1 MRKVRW
7 QWKIILFLMFA
18 GLFCP
23 VKVHAEETGSY
34 LSELSDEMDYGKLDT
49 FLENYGV
56 EQVSFSGLVE
66 ELMQDGVSTA
76 WGEHVFSAIKTS
88 LVGEIA
94 ANRKMLLEIVLLAFC
109 FSVLKKLCGCIS
121 CVVYLGT
128 MFSAGV
134 LCHGS
139 HAFADISSLSG
150 GRVEVAGKLC
160 GIYESHGADVLS
172 QHDVCLKCEQ
182 CRGILPDRI
191 SGDLSGGVAVF
202 KSADASDPYLCAVGN
217 VRSFCAGGALFK
229 SDGTVF

>member
-1 MRKVRW
+1 MRKVGW

-109 FSVLKKLCGCIS
+109 FSVL
-121 CVVYLGT
+121 
-128 MFSAGV
+128 
-134 LCHGS
+134 
-139 HAFADISSLSG
+139 
-150 GRVEVAGKLC
+150 
-160 GIYESHGADVLS
+160 
-172 QHDVCLKCEQ
+172 
-182 CRGILPDRI
+182 
-191 SGDLSGGVAVF
+191 
-202 KSADASDPYLCAVGN
+202 
-217 VRSFCAGGALFK
+217 
-229 SDGTVF
+229 

>member
-1 MRKVRW
+1 MRKERW
-7 QWKIILFLMFA
+7 RWSVILFLMLA

-23 VKVHAEETGSY
+23 VKVHAEETDSY
-34 LSELSDEMDYGKLDT
+34 LDGLSDEMDYGKLDT
-49 FLENYGV
+49 FLKDYGV

-109 FSVLKKLCGCIS
+109 FSVLKNFAGAFHASYISELCFLLVY
-121 CVVYLGT
+121 CV
-128 MFSAGV
+128 M
-134 LCHGS
+134 
-139 HAFADISSLSG
+139 
-150 GRVEVAGKLC
+150 
-160 GIYESHGADVLS
+160 
-172 QHDVCLKCEQ
+172 
-182 CRGILPDRI
+182 
-191 SGDLSGGVAVF
+191 AVF